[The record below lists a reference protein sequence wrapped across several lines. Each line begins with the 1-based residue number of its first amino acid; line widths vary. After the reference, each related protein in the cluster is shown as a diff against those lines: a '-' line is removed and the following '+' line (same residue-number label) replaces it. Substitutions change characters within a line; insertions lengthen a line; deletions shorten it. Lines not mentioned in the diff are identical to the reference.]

1 MDLKTLKELLAS
13 LNINPDEIEDER
25 YATAFR
31 ILFAIIEKQN
41 EEIEFLK
48 PENQKLRDEINL
60 LKGEQTKPRYGAVA
74 KTLLMGFTEI
84 NRNSGVYVMPVNSF
98 KWKHYAGDIILLN
111 VRWYLKYS
119 LSYRNLEEMMAERGI
134 TVDHTTI
141 MRWVHQYS
149 PEIEKK
155 VRRYLRPTNDSWR
168 MDETYIK
175 VKGEYKYLYRA
186 VDSNGNTID
195 FMLSAKRNKEAAKRF
210 LKKALGSKHNQ
221 IPGAITVDKNP
232 AYPSAVNELKNDRIL
247 PQNVNLRQIKYLNNI
262 VEQDHRSIKRIV
274 RPMLGFQSFNT
285 AIKTLKGIEI
295 MHMIKKGQVDTLN
308 RCVLA
313 EVNFINK
320 LFGIAA

>member
-1 MDLKTLKELLAS
+1 
-13 LNINPDEIEDER
+13 
-25 YATAFR
+25 
-31 ILFAIIEKQN
+31 
-41 EEIEFLK
+41 
-48 PENQKLRDEINL
+48 
-60 LKGEQTKPRYGAVA
+60 
-74 KTLLMGFTEI
+74 
-84 NRNSGVYVMPVNSF
+84 MPVNSF
-98 KWKHYAGDIILLN
+98 KWKHYAGEIILLN
-111 VRWYLKYS
+111 VRWYLKYP
-119 LSYRNLEEMMAERGI
+119 LSFRNLKEMMEERGI
-134 TVDHTTI
+134 EVDHTTI
-141 MRWVHQYS
+141 MRWVHQYA

-186 VDSNGNTID
+186 VDSN
-195 FMLSAKRNKEAAKRF
+195 KKAAKRF

-221 IPGAITVDKNP
+221 IPRAITVDKNP
-232 AYPSAVNELKNDRIL
+232 AYPPAVNELKNDRIL